1 MVQLYKPKRS
11 CSYRWKIFLN
21 TFLALTLLLGTAAAQ
36 SLTVKGKITDGSTN
50 EGLPGVN
57 IGIKGTSSGTATDEN
72 GEFTLNAPADAILVI
87 SFIGYKTEEVAVNN
101 QTFISVALQINA
113 EILSEAV
120 VVGYG
125 SIEKKDATGALAN
138 VGTKDFNK
146 GLIIGPEQLIVGK
159 VAGLQVTP
167 SGDPGGRADI
177 RLRGV
182 SLNGEYPLIVVDGVV
197 LAEGGG
203 GVTGVRNPLNFI
215 NPSDIATMNVL
226 KDAQATAIY
235 GARGA
240 NGVIMITT
248 KSGVTGKP
256 KISYD
261 GLYSA
266 SIFTRRPDVFEASE
280 FRQLISVKEPGFV
293 DDLGSSNTNWLDE
306 VSRVAQSTQHNVSVS
321 GGSNKTTYYASL
333 NYLGSQG
340 VLNETSHQR
349 VNLSLRLEQKL
360 LNDNLKLTFNTKNGF
375 TKDNLGPNV
384 IGAASAY
391 DPTRPV
397 YDEANTATGGYYQWA
412 NTIATGNPVA
422 SQNQQSTIGNSYRNV
437 SNLLVRYEL
446 PFLKGLSFNANF
458 AYDLND
464 GTNKYTQDTLA
475 RGNVN
480 GDIKS
485 VYSEKRVN
493 NLYEYYG
500 NYHATFGKH
509 TVDVTGGYAWQ
520 NFKTDFSQDSYS
532 DQNPTNQDPV
542 VNTPYVENRLI
553 SFFGRGT
560 YDYAGKYLL
569 TFSIRRDGS
578 TRFGPDSRWGMFPA
592 IGAGWRILEEGFAG
606 GLATVFSELKIRG
619 SYGITGNEQI
629 GNYQYSTYYRTSLPG
644 ASYQFGNEYVG
655 TLTPNGAD
663 NGLQWEENESINA
676 GIDAGILGGKVTFS
690 LDFYQRTVRELLYT
704 ISPPAG
710 SIPDDQ
716 VLTNIGSV
724 RNKGIEFVSTIVA
737 YDRQNFDWTLG
748 FNASYNH
755 NEITQLDNLQGQA
768 LDDFPGYRSGG
779 ISGDVGQS
787 IQIRKVGEPLD
798 AFYVY
803 QHKRNPD
810 GSLVLD
816 TNGDGVQTLLEMY
829 EDLNND
835 GIINE
840 DDLRPYKQPQPKV
853 VLGLTSN
860 MSYKNWDLAFTLR
873 SNLGNWVYNNTAS
886 ASGYYSRITESNV
899 INNVHRSVLET
910 DFKTKQLFSDY
921 YVQDG
926 SFLKLDNITLGYNFQ
941 NVAFTSKLRAYVAAQ
956 NPLVI
961 SGYKGVEAEQFYGI
975 DNSPYP
981 RSMTLTVG
989 VNATF
994 K

>member
-1 MVQLYKPKRS
+1 MVQLYKPKRY
-11 CSYRWKIFLN
+11 CSYRWKIFLT
-21 TFLALTLLLGTAAAQ
+21 TFLAITTLLGTAAAQ
-36 SLTVKGKITDGSTN
+36 NLTVKGKVIDGSTN
-50 EGLPGVN
+50 EGLPGVS
-57 IGIKGTSSGTATDEN
+57 IGIKGTTSGTATDEN
-72 GEFTLNAPADAILVI
+72 GEFTLSAPADAVLVI
-87 SFIGYKTEEVAVNN
+87 SFIGFKTEEVAVNN
-101 QTFISVALQINA
+101 QNFVSVTLQVN
-113 EILSEAV
+113 EETLSEVV

-125 SIEKKDATGALAN
+125 TIEKKDATGALAN
-138 VGTKDFNK
+138 VGTKDFNR
-146 GLIIGPEQLIVGK
+146 GLIVGPEQLIVGK

-203 GVTGVRNPLNFI
+203 GVTGVRNPLGFI
-215 NPSDIATMNVL
+215 NPNDIATMSVL

-240 NGVIMITT
+240 NGVIIITT

-256 KISYD
+256 KFSYD
-261 GLYSA
+261 GLYST

-280 FRQLISVKEPGFV
+280 FRQLVSVKEPGFV
-293 DDLGSSNTNWLDE
+293 DDLGTSNTNWLDE

-321 GGSNKTTYYASL
+321 GGSNKTTYFASL

-340 VLNETSHQR
+340 VLNESSHQR
-349 VNLSLRLEQKL
+349 VNLSLRIDQKL
-360 LNDNLKLTFNTKNGF
+360 LNDNLQLTLNTKNGF

-397 YDEANTATGGYYQWA
+397 YDEANELTGGYYQWA

-437 SNLLVRYEL
+437 TSLLVRYEL
-446 PFLKGLSFNANF
+446 PFVKGLSFNANF

-480 GDIKS
+480 GDVKS

-509 TVDVTGGYAWQ
+509 TVDVTAGYAWQ
-520 NFKTDFSQDSYS
+520 NFRSDFSQDSYS
-532 DQNPTNQDPV
+532 DENPTNQDPV

-592 IGAGWRILEEGFAG
+592 IGAGWRILEEGFAN
-606 GLATVFSELKIRG
+606 GLTNVFSELKIRG
-619 SYGITGNEQI
+619 SYGVTGNEQI
-629 GNYQYSTYYRTSLPG
+629 GNYQYSSYYRPSLPG
-644 ASYQFGNEYVG
+644 ASYQFGTDYVN

-663 NGLQWEENESINA
+663 QALKWEENEQINA
-676 GIDAGILGGKVTFS
+676 GIDAGILGGRVTFS
-690 LDFYQRTVRELLYT
+690 LDFYQRTVNDLLFT

-724 RNKGIEFVSTIVA
+724 RNKGVEFISTIVA
-737 YDRQNFDWTLG
+737 YDRENSNGRWALTPLITTMKL
-748 FNASYNH
+748 FN
-755 NEITQLDNLQGQA
+755 
-768 LDDFPGYRSGG
+768 
-779 ISGDVGQS
+779 
-787 IQIRKVGEPLD
+787 
-798 AFYVY
+798 
-803 QHKRNPD
+803 
-810 GSLVLD
+810 
-816 TNGDGVQTLLEMY
+816 
-829 EDLNND
+829 
-835 GIINE
+835 
-840 DDLRPYKQPQPKV
+840 
-853 VLGLTSN
+853 
-860 MSYKNWDLAFTLR
+860 
-873 SNLGNWVYNNTAS
+873 
-886 ASGYYSRITESNV
+886 
-899 INNVHRSVLET
+899 
-910 DFKTKQLFSDY
+910 
-921 YVQDG
+921 
-926 SFLKLDNITLGYNFQ
+926 
-941 NVAFTSKLRAYVAAQ
+941 
-956 NPLVI
+956 
-961 SGYKGVEAEQFYGI
+961 
-975 DNSPYP
+975 
-981 RSMTLTVG
+981 
-989 VNATF
+989 
-994 K
+994 

>member
-1 MVQLYKPKRS
+1 MVQLYKPKRYGS
-11 CSYRWKIFLN
+11 FRWSLLLN
-21 TFLALTLLLGTAAAQ
+21 TFFALTILVGTAAAQ
-36 SLTVKGKITDGSTN
+36 DLAIKGKITDGSTN
-50 EGLPGVN
+50 ESLPGVN
-57 IGIKGTSSGTATDEN
+57 ILIKGTSTGTTTDMN
-72 GEFTLNAPADAILVI
+72 GDFTLNAPANATLII
-87 SFIGYKTEEVAVNN
+87 SFIGFKTEEVAVNN
-101 QTFISVALQINA
+101 QTMINVALTATA
-113 EILSEAV
+113 ETLSEIV

-125 SIEKKDATGALAN
+125 TIEKKDATGALNN
-138 VGTKDFNK
+138 VSTKDFNK
-146 GLIIGPEQLIVGK
+146 GLIVGPEQLITGK

-215 NPSDIATMNVL
+215 NPSDIATMSVL

-248 KSGVTGKP
+248 KSGALGKP

-266 SIFTRRPDVFEASE
+266 SVFTRRPDVFSSDEYRELVSIKA
-280 FRQLISVKEPGFV
+280 PGNI
-293 DDLGSSNTNWLDE
+293 DDLGTSNTDWLDE
-306 VSRVAQSTQHNVSVS
+306 VSRVAQSTQHNVSIS
-321 GGSNKTTYYASL
+321 GGANKTIYYGSL

-349 VNLSLRLEQKL
+349 VNLSLRIEQKL
-360 LNDNLKLTFNTKNGF
+360 LNDKLQLTLNTKNGF

-391 DPTRPV
+391 DPTQPV
-397 YDEANTATGGYYQWA
+397 FDKTNTATGGYFQWA

-422 SQNQQSTIGNSYRNV
+422 SQEQQSTIGNSYRNV
-437 SNLLVRYEL
+437 SSLLVRYEL

-458 AYDLND
+458 AYDFND
-464 GTNKYTQDTLA
+464 GTNTYKQDSLA
-475 RGNVN
+475 RNNVN
-480 GDIKS
+480 GDLKS

-500 NYHATFGKH
+500 NYNKTFGKH
-509 TVDVTGGYAWQ
+509 KVDITAGYAWQ
-520 NFKTDFSQDSYS
+520 NFRTDYSQDSYS
-532 DQNPTNQDPV
+532 DENPSNIDPV

-578 TRFGPDSRWGMFPA
+578 TRFGPDNRWGLFPA
-592 IGAGWRILEEGFAG
+592 IGVGWRVLEEGFAS
-606 GLATVFSELKIRG
+606 GLANVFTELKIRG
-619 SYGITGNEQI
+619 SYGVTGNEQI
-629 GNYQYSTYYRTSLPG
+629 GDYAYATYYRPSLPG
-644 ASYQFGNEYVG
+644 ASYQFGSEYVS

-663 NGLQWEENESINA
+663 SGLQWEENESINA
-676 GIDAGILGGKVTFS
+676 AIDAGILDGKVTIT

-704 ISPPAG
+704 ISPAAG

-724 RNKGIEFVSTIVA
+724 RNKGIELVSTIVA
-737 YDRQNFDWTLG
+737 YDRENFKWNLG

-755 NEITQLDNLQGQA
+755 NEIIQLDNLQGQA

-779 ISGDVGQS
+779 IAGDVGQS

-803 QHKRNPD
+803 KHKRNAD

-816 TNGDGVQTLLEMY
+816 TNGDGVQTLIEMY

-873 SNLGNWVYNNTAS
+873 SNLGNYVYDNNAS
-886 ASGYYSRITESNV
+886 ASGYYSRITEGNV
-899 INNVHRSVLET
+899 TNNVHKSVLET
-910 DFKTKQLFSDY
+910 DFKNKQLFSDY
-921 YVQDG
+921 YVKNA

-941 NVAFTSKLRAYVAAQ
+941 NVSFANMLRAYLAVQ
-956 NPLVI
+956 NPLVV
-961 SGYKGVEAEQFYGI
+961 SGYKGIEPEQFYGI

-981 RSMTLTVG
+981 RSMTFTVG